1 MHEMTAL
8 TIWFAINIAG
18 VILTMLMPRIFPN
31 APHGA
36 EAQDSVAHR
45 SSYEDLEGD
54 RMSIVYSDKAA

>member
-1 MHEMTAL
+1 MHEMTVL

-18 VILTMLMPRIFPN
+18 VILTILMPRIFPD

-36 EAQDSVAHR
+36 EARDNVAHR

-54 RMSIVYSDKAA
+54 HMSIVYGDKAT